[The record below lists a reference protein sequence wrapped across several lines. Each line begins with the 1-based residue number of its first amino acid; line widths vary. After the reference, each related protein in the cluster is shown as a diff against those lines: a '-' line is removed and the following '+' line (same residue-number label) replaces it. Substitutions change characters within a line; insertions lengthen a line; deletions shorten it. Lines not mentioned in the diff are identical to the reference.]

1 MTIYEKLTKV
11 QEELKAPKGQYNSFG
26 KYNYRS
32 CEDILEALKP
42 ILAKYGLFLMLSD
55 TMEHIGDRY
64 YIRAT
69 CTISDGETHITN
81 CAFAR
86 EEESKKGMDG
96 AQVTGTSS
104 SYARKYALNG
114 LFLINDT
121 KDPDTDEYQKQT
133 RENANKQTSRPGAG
147 SGKADKLVTESQ
159 LSRLYAI
166 GGSKGYSKADIDKS
180 IHKKGK
186 NSAKELTMAEYDE
199 LIAGIENAPVKG
211 AK

>member
-11 QEELKAPKGQYNSFG
+11 QEELKAPKSQFNSFG
-26 KYNYRS
+26 KFYYRN

-42 ILAKYGLFLMLSD
+42 LLVKHKLFLMISD
-55 TMEHIGDRY
+55 SVELVGDRY
-64 YIRAT
+64 YIKAT
-69 CTISDGETHITN
+69 CTITDGDISISN
-81 CAFAR
+81 SAYAR
-86 EEESKKGMDG
+86 EEYKKDRMDES
-96 AQVTGTSS
+96 QSTGSSS

-114 LFLINDT
+114 LFLIDDI

-133 RENANKQTSRPGAG
+133 RENANKQTSKPSTG
-147 SGKADKLVTESQ
+147 SGKADKLVTDSQ

-186 NSAKELTMAEYDE
+186 QSAKELTMAEYDE

>member
-1 MTIYEKLTKV
+1 MTIYEKLIKV
-11 QEELKAPKGQYNSFG
+11 QEELKVPKNQFNSFG
-26 KYNYRS
+26 KFKYRS
-32 CEDILEALKP
+32 CEDILEELKP
-42 ILAKYGLFLMLSD
+42 LLVKNGLFLMISD
-55 TMEHIGDRY
+55 NVELLGDRY
-64 YIRAT
+64 YIKAT
-69 CTISDGETHITN
+69 CTITDGDISISN
-81 CAFAR
+81 SAYAR
-86 EEESKKGMDG
+86 EIEKKDRMDET
-96 AQVTGTSS
+96 QTTGSSS

-114 LFLINDT
+114 LFLIDDT

-133 RENANKQTSRPGAG
+133 RENANKQTSRSGAG
-147 SGKADKLVTESQ
+147 AGKADKLVTESQ

-186 NSAKELTMAEYDE
+186 NSAKELTMAEYDD

>member
-1 MTIYEKLTKV
+1 MTIYEKLIKV
-11 QEELKAPKGQYNSFG
+11 QEELKVPKNQFNSFG
-26 KYNYRS
+26 KFKYRS
-32 CEDILEALKP
+32 CEDILEELKP
-42 ILAKYGLFLMLSD
+42 LLVKNGLFLMISD
-55 TMEHIGDRY
+55 NVELLGDRY
-64 YIRAT
+64 YIKAT
-69 CTISDGETHITN
+69 CTITDGDISISN
-81 CAFAR
+81 SAYAR
-86 EEESKKGMDG
+86 EIEKKDRMDET
-96 AQVTGTSS
+96 QTTGSSS

-114 LFLINDT
+114 LFLIDDT

>member
-11 QEELKAPKGQYNSFG
+11 QEELKAPKSQFNTFG
-26 KYNYRS
+26 KFYYRN

-42 ILAKYGLFLMLSD
+42 LLVKHKLFLMMSD
-55 TMEHIGDRY
+55 SVELVGDRY
-64 YIRAT
+64 YIKAT
-69 CTISDGETHITN
+69 CTITDGDISISN
-81 CAFAR
+81 SAYAR
-86 EEESKKGMDG
+86 EEYKKDRMDES
-96 AQVTGTSS
+96 QSTGSSS

-114 LFLINDT
+114 LFLIDDI
-121 KDPDTDEYQKQT
+121 KDPDTDEYQRQEKGNT
-133 RENANKQTSRPGAG
+133 TKQTSRTSAG

-199 LIAGIENAPVKG
+199 LIVGIENAPVKG

>member
-1 MTIYEKLTKV
+1 MNIYEKLTKV
-11 QEELKAPKGQYNSFG
+11 QEELKAPKNQYNSFG
-26 KYNYRS
+26 RYNYRS

-42 ILAKYGLFLMLSD
+42 ILARYGLFLMISD

-69 CTISDGETHITN
+69 CTISDGEMHITN

-114 LFLINDT
+114 LFLIDDT
-121 KDPDTDEYQKQT
+121 KDPDTDEYYRQEKG
-133 RENANKQTSRPGAG
+133 NATKQTSRTSAG

-166 GGSKGYSKADIDKS
+166 GGSKGYIKADIDKS
-180 IHKKGK
+180 IHKRGK

>member
-1 MTIYEKLTKV
+1 MTIYEKLIKV
-11 QEELKAPKGQYNSFG
+11 QEELKVPKNQFNSFG
-26 KYNYRS
+26 KFKYRS
-32 CEDILEALKP
+32 CEDILEELKP
-42 ILAKYGLFLMLSD
+42 LLVKNGLFLMISD
-55 TMEHIGDRY
+55 NVELLGDRY
-64 YIRAT
+64 YIKAT
-69 CTISDGETHITN
+69 CTITDGDISISN
-81 CAFAR
+81 SAYAR
-86 EEESKKGMDG
+86 EIEKKDRMDET
-96 AQVTGTSS
+96 QTTGSSS

-114 LFLINDT
+114 LFLIDDT

-147 SGKADKLVTESQ
+147 SSKADKLVTESQ

-166 GGSKGYSKADIDKS
+166 GSSKGYSKADIDKS

-186 NSAKELTMAEYDE
+186 NSAKELTMAEYDD

>member
-11 QEELKAPKGQYNSFG
+11 QEELKAPKSQFNSFG
-26 KYNYRS
+26 KFYYRN

-42 ILAKYGLFLMLSD
+42 LLVKHKLFLMISD
-55 TMEHIGDRY
+55 SVELVGDRY
-64 YIRAT
+64 YIKAT
-69 CTISDGETHITN
+69 CTITDGDISISN
-81 CAFAR
+81 SAYAR
-86 EEESKKGMDG
+86 EEYKKDRMDES
-96 AQVTGTSS
+96 QSTGSSS

-114 LFLINDT
+114 LFLIDDI

-133 RENANKQTSRPGAG
+133 RGNANKQTSRTSAG
-147 SGKADKLVTESQ
+147 SSKADKLVTESQ

-186 NSAKELTMAEYDE
+186 NSAKELTMAEYDD

>member
-11 QEELKAPKGQYNSFG
+11 QEELKAPKNQYNSFG
-26 KYNYRS
+26 KYKYRS

-42 ILAKYGLFLMLSD
+42 ILAKYGLFLMISD

-114 LFLINDT
+114 LFLIDDT
-121 KDPDTDEYQKQT
+121 KDPDTDEYYRQAKGNT
-133 RENANKQTSRPGAG
+133 TKQTSRTSTG

-159 LSRLYAI
+159 LSRMYAI
-166 GGSKGYSKADIDKS
+166 ANTKGYSKEDIDKS

>member
-11 QEELKAPKGQYNSFG
+11 QEELKAPKSQFNSFG
-26 KYNYRS
+26 KFYYRN

-42 ILAKYGLFLMLSD
+42 LLVKHKLFLMISD
-55 TMEHIGDRY
+55 SVELVGDRY
-64 YIRAT
+64 YIKAT
-69 CTISDGETHITN
+69 CTITDGDISISN
-81 CAFAR
+81 SAYAR
-86 EEESKKGMDG
+86 EEYKKDRMDES
-96 AQVTGTSS
+96 QSTGSSS

-114 LFLINDT
+114 LFLIDDI

-133 RENANKQTSRPGAG
+133 RENANKQTSKPGTG
-147 SGKADKLVTESQ
+147 SSKADKLVTESQ